1 VSRLQVV
8 LDGDTVKAQVEPLG
22 KNTVDFTATRI
33 VRERTGVKAFI
44 RIALNGHNTLAYS
57 IMNADRNSDRVS
69 LHNSA
74 HAMLPEQLQITYPK
88 SHMKADLDDFC
99 LTLWPTYNAQFG
111 ATKVEGEP
119 DSTVEWYC
127 PPLIMRDAAT
137 ILFAPRGGG
146 KSMTAMTAAVSVNSG
161 TSNIWDPITS
171 APVLYINLERSELS
185 MQRRLAR
192 INTALGLNPRETL
205 LMLSARGKSLD
216 NIYEGS
222 RTTVKQEGVEVII
235 LDSISRTQ
243 MGDLRDNE
251 PANRVVDMLSD
262 LSKTWL
268 AVAHLTSPEGEGK
281 AKVFGSQMFEN
292 AADLVVKMT
301 SQQEEDKLGVG
312 MEIIKAND
320 TKTGQHHFVK
330 YTFNGRGVDTI
341 QRTDL
346 REFPELDARPLTLAD
361 EIAMYIDDSSNDQG
375 TASEI
380 ARAIKRDQ
388 SYVSKILVRQTN
400 RFFKLPKEGK
410 EQPYGLLTR
419 HEHEERR

>member
-1 VSRLQVV
+1 
-8 LDGDTVKAQVEPLG
+8 
-22 KNTVDFTATRI
+22 
-33 VRERTGVKAFI
+33 
-44 RIALNGHNTLAYS
+44 
-57 IMNADRNSDRVS
+57 
-69 LHNSA
+69 
-74 HAMLPEQLQITYPK
+74 
-88 SHMKADLDDFC
+88 
-99 LTLWPTYNAQFG
+99 
-111 ATKVEGEP
+111 
-119 DSTVEWYC
+119 
-127 PPLIMRDAAT
+127 
-137 ILFAPRGGG
+137 
-146 KSMTAMTAAVSVNSG
+146 
-161 TSNIWDPITS
+161 
-171 APVLYINLERSELS
+171 